1 MSFNDETTPAGPASR
16 VVVVTGATS
25 GIGLAAAAA
34 FAAAGDTVVATHRG
48 SAPPAALA
56 AAVTAAEGR
65 IHALELDVG
74 NEQSCQGAIESVM
87 SQHGHIDVLVNNA
100 GVGYV
105 ATLEQLTIDDLRHS
119 MEVNFFGVARL
130 TKAVL
135 PSMRARR
142 SGRVIAV
149 TSLGGTLGQPFN
161 DAYCAAKFA
170 VEGLFESLYPVEAR
184 FGVFT
189 SIVEPGPVA
198 TAFRSNSIRPSPGE
212 ESEFT
217 ELLACY
223 DAIMR
228 GGEGRAQSPEGA
240 AQVIVGVSREERP
253 LLRYQTSNF
262 TTKLASL
269 KLSDLTGEQVTSFT
283 AGWLEAPA
291 QG

>member
-1 MSFNDETTPAGPASR
+1 MSLNDETTPRTVSR

-25 GIGLAAAAA
+25 GIGLAAAVA

-56 AAVTAAEGR
+56 AAVTAAGGR
-65 IHALELDVG
+65 MDPLELDVG
-74 NEQSCQGAIESVM
+74 NEESCESAIEAVM

-100 GVGYV
+100 GMGYV
-105 ATLEQLTIDDLRHS
+105 ATLEQLTIDDLRRS

-130 TKAVL
+130 TKSVL
-135 PSMRARR
+135 PAMRARR
-142 SGRVIAV
+142 RGRVIAV

-184 FGVFT
+184 FGVFA

-212 ESEFT
+212 DPELT
-217 ELLACY
+217 ELMARY
-223 DAIMR
+223 DAMMG

-240 AQVIVGVSREERP
+240 AEVIVRVSLEERP

-283 AGWLEAPA
+283 AAWLEAPA
-291 QG
+291 KG

>member
-1 MSFNDETTPAGPASR
+1 MSLNDETSAPTASR

-25 GIGLAAAAA
+25 GVGLAAAVA
-34 FAAAGDTVVATHRG
+34 FAATGETVVATHRG
-48 SAPPAALA
+48 STPPAALA
-56 AAVTAAEGR
+56 AAVTAAEGG
-65 IHALELDVG
+65 IVALELDVA
-74 NEQSCQGAIESVM
+74 NEQSCQSAIESVL

-105 ATLEQLTIDDLRHS
+105 ATLEQLTIDDLRRS
-119 MEVNFFGVARL
+119 MEVNFFGVAHL
-130 TKAVL
+130 TKSVL

-142 SGRVIAV
+142 TGRVIAV
-149 TSLGGTLGQPFN
+149 TSLGGILGQPFN

-212 ESEFT
+212 DPELT
-217 ELLACY
+217 RLLARY
-223 DAIMR
+223 DTML
-228 GGEGRAQSPEGA
+228 GGGDGRAQSPEGA
-240 AQVIVGVSREERP
+240 AEVIVGVSREERP
-253 LLRYQTSNF
+253 LLRYQTSKF
-262 TTKLASL
+262 TTRLASL

-283 AGWLEAPA
+283 AGWLEAPPN
-291 QG
+291 G

>member
-1 MSFNDETTPAGPASR
+1 MSLNDQTPPPPASR
-16 VVVVTGATS
+16 VVVVTGATR
-25 GIGLAAAAA
+25 GIGLAAAVA
-34 FAAAGDTVVATHRG
+34 FAATGDTVLATHRG
-48 SAPPAALA
+48 SSPPAALA

-65 IHALELDVG
+65 MDALELDVG
-74 NEQSCQGAIESVM
+74 DEQSCERTIEAVL

-105 ATLEQLTIDDLRHS
+105 ATLEQLTIDDLRRS
-119 MEVNFFGVARL
+119 LDVNFFGVARL
-130 TKAVL
+130 TKSVL

-184 FGVFT
+184 FGVFA

-198 TAFRSNSIRPSPGE
+198 TAFRHNSIRPSPGE
-212 ESEFT
+212 DPELT
-217 ELLACY
+217 ELLARY
-223 DAIMR
+223 DAMMS
-228 GGEGRAQSPEGA
+228 GGESRAQSPQGA
-240 AQVIVGVSREERP
+240 AEVIVGVSREEKPR
-253 LLRYQTSNF
+253 LRYQTSNF

-269 KLSDLTGEQVTSFT
+269 KLSDLTGERVTSFT
-283 AGWLEAPA
+283 AGWLEPPA
-291 QG
+291 TG

>member
-1 MSFNDETTPAGPASR
+1 MSLNDETTPRTVPR
-16 VVVVTGATS
+16 VVVVTGATG
-25 GIGLAAAAA
+25 GIGLAAAVA
-34 FAAAGDTVVATHRG
+34 FAASGDTVVATHRG

-65 IHALELDVG
+65 MDALEVDVA
-74 NEQSCQGAIESVM
+74 NEQSCESAIEFVM
-87 SQHGHIDVLVNNA
+87 SRHGHIDVLVNNA

-105 ATLEQLTIDDLRHS
+105 ATLEQLTIDDLRRS

-142 SGRVIAV
+142 SGRVVAV

-184 FGVFT
+184 FGVFA

-198 TAFRSNSIRPSPGE
+198 TAFRTNSARPSPGE
-212 ESEFT
+212 DPELT
-217 ELLACY
+217 ELLARY
-223 DAIMR
+223 DAMMS
-228 GGEGRAQSPEGA
+228 GGESRAQSPEGA
-240 AQVIVGVSREERP
+240 AEVIVAVSREEKP

-269 KLSDLTGEQVTSFT
+269 KLSDLTGERVTSFT
-283 AGWLEAPA
+283 AGWLEAPV